1 MHVELIISW
10 RQNLNKIL
18 NNRVTDQVCV
28 EVEDEFQ

>member
-1 MHVELIISW
+1 MHVELMIPW

-28 EVEDEFQ
+28 EVEDELQ